1 MDPFKQYPI
10 LDQLLNPFWLRHR
23 KTLGLVITAIAAAG
37 QARSFAIAT
46 CMARWE
52 KSRLDSAVNRLYRL
66 LRNPRIDYLE
76 YARSWAALLAKP
88 RKGQLLVSIDWTE
101 WHHELR
107 MLSSAVVVGKRAIP
121 LFVQVTKK
129 LVRVRSQNS
138 YENAFLRVLADM
150 LKHAG
155 VQATILCD
163 RGFRRVSWIDLLQRL
178 ALGFVIRL
186 KADVSVTYRG
196 TMTTL
201 ERLAAT
207 LPRGKVVDL
216 GIVPLRSDA
225 AVNVRVV
232 FYWAKKAREPWW
244 VATSET
250 GRASRAIQ
258 LYDRRMTV
266 EEQFRDTK
274 GKRFGVKLQWT
285 QFRDP
290 EALARFTMLL
300 AVALLIWLLTGTHA
314 AKQDPSLRLVSRK
327 KGPRQSYVTIGLRIV
342 PVDPAAVVITVSF
355 LRRWLEAPA
364 ERRIN
369 QRGIGAAK

>member
-1 MDPFKQYPI
+1 MDPLKQYPI
-10 LDQLLNPFWLRHR
+10 LDRLLNPFWLRHR
-23 KTLGLVITAIAAAG
+23 KTLAVVIAAIAAAG

-46 CMARWE
+46 CIARWG
-52 KSRLDSAVNRLYRL
+52 KSRLDSGINRFYRL
-66 LRNPRIDYLE
+66 LRNPRIDYLD
-76 YARSWAALLAKP
+76 YASSWAALLAKP
-88 RKGQLLVSIDWTE
+88 RRGQLLVSIDWTE

-129 LVRVRSQNS
+129 LARLRSQNS
-138 YENAFLRVLADM
+138 YENAFLRVLKDV
-150 LKHAG
+150 LRHAG
-155 VQATILCD
+155 VTATILCD
-163 RGFRRVSWIDLLQRL
+163 RGFRRVSWIDLLQTL
-178 ALGFVIRL
+178 ALGFVVRL
-186 KADVSVTYRG
+186 KDDVSVTYRG
-196 TMTTL
+196 KMTTL
-201 ERLAAT
+201 AELAAT

-225 AVNVRVV
+225 AIEVRVV
-232 FYWAKKAREPWW
+232 FYWAKKADRPWW
-244 VATSET
+244 VATSEA

-274 GKRFGVKLQWT
+274 GKRFGVKLHWT

-300 AVALLIWLLTGTHA
+300 AVALLIWMLTGTHA
-314 AKQDPSLRLVSRK
+314 ASRDPSLRLVSRK

-342 PVDPAAVVITVSF
+342 PVDPAALLITVST
-355 LRRWLEAPA
+355 LRRWLEPPT
-364 ERRIN
+364 ERRLN
-369 QRGIGAAK
+369 QRGIGGAK